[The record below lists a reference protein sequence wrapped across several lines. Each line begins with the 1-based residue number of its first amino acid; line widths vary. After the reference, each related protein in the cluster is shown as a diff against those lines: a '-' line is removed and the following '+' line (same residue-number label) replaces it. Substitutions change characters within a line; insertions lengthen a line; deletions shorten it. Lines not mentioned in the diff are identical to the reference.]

1 MLLLLFVVVVKPPLP
16 APDLTLTADSVLMAT
31 LSSARTS
38 RMPPD
43 ISLPSAIMALVGEM
57 QVSLLMTMCWL
68 GMLNLMPY
76 SSHPLFTA
84 TQSSPETM

>member
-1 MLLLLFVVVVKPPLP
+1 
-16 APDLTLTADSVLMAT
+16 
-31 LSSARTS
+31 
-38 RMPPD
+38 
-43 ISLPSAIMALVGEM
+43 MALVGEM

-76 SSHPLFTA
+76 SSQPLFTA

>member
-1 MLLLLFVVVVKPPLP
+1 
-16 APDLTLTADSVLMAT
+16 MAT

-57 QVSLLMTMCWL
+57 QVSLLITMCWL

-76 SSHPLFTA
+76 SSQPLFTA
-84 TQSSPETM
+84 MQSSPETM